1 MGQLI
6 TTIVSVI
13 LLAFVQ
19 IGVVQV
25 HTVMQL
31 KNELLDLSFATTKFV
46 SNRGGRSDTDVTQA
60 VKRFIKE
67 EVNHKPY
74 KLKDTDIRF
83 LIKRS
88 HAQDRVLWSHAD
100 EFTIQ
105 MELPAPVLSKLF
117 PFYQHSIY
125 SQRQGTINVMDYD
138 HL

>member
-6 TTIVSVI
+6 TTILSVI
-13 LLAFVQ
+13 LLALVQ

-25 HTVMQL
+25 HTVLQL

-46 SNRGGRSDTDVTQA
+46 SNRGGRSDTDVMQA
-60 VKRFIKE
+60 VKQFIKE
-67 EVNHKPY
+67 EANHKLY
-74 KLKDTDIRF
+74 KFKDTEIRF

-100 EFTIQ
+100 EFILQ
-105 MELPAPVLSKLF
+105 MELPVPVLSKLF
-117 PFYQHSIY
+117 PFYKHSIY

-138 HL
+138 L